1 MGTAHQPPPDHG
13 DSYSLLE
20 LSGLTGIEPRTI
32 RSYVER
38 GLIQGPDSLGRG
50 VRYSREALDR
60 LRVVLLLRDAKRDI
74 TLDQLRVLLQSLS
87 PAHIHG
93 IATGAI
99 RIGGLIDTDAQPT
112 NPTAPASVDD
122 ALSYLRSLRNAGGTS
137 PGQHVA
143 EAGASYSHA
152 PQNDADLSV
161 LANAAQ
167 ALTALA
173 GLSSNARSVRA
184 EAWYRISLTPEIEL
198 NVRGQYGPEEL
209 AQLHRIGDALRV
221 LLTKGAAR

>member
-1 MGTAHQPPPDHG
+1 M
-13 DSYSLLE
+13 
-20 LSGLTGIEPRTI
+20 
-32 RSYVER
+32 
-38 GLIQGPDSLGRG
+38 
-50 VRYSREALDR
+50 SREVTTTKSVMLEA
-60 LRVVLLLRDAKRDI
+60 
-74 TLDQLRVLLQSLS
+74 
-87 PAHIHG
+87 
-93 IATGAI
+93 IAEVSGA
-99 RIGGLIDTDAQPT
+99 A
-112 NPTAPASVDD
+112 
-122 ALSYLRSLRNAGGTS
+122 
-137 PGQHVA
+137 
-143 EAGASYSHA
+143 ASYAQS
-152 PQNDADLSV
+152 PQNDPDLSV